1 MRGAMGLEPLP
12 VVGKLPREEDLSL
25 DSPRAWIRD
34 ADAGTVELG
43 PLGGSQLGLEGL
55 VEIGKEIRGKHGE
68 FVAVGAVVAFRS
80 GSVLA
85 LAELDE
91 QVERR
96 HLHGFLDALGQLSVD
111 PLAKTSRIAGTVP
124 EAGGAEGIVH
134 HPSGNMRFSPIAS
147 GSGASL
153 KSS

>member
-43 PLGGSQLGLEGL
+43 
-55 VEIGKEIRGKHGE
+55 KEIRGQHGE

-91 QVERR
+91 QMERR

-111 PLAKTSRIAGTVP
+111 PLPKTARIARTVP

-134 HPSGNMRFSPIAS
+134 HPS
-147 GSGASL
+147 
-153 KSS
+153 

>member
-12 VVGKLPREEDLSL
+12 VVGKLPRQEDLPLYST
-25 DSPRAWIRD
+25 RAWVRD
-34 ADAGTVELG
+34 AGADPFELG
-43 PLGGSQLGLEGL
+43 PLGGGQLRLEGL

-111 PLAKTSRIAGTVP
+111 PLPKTARIARTVP